1 MINMLFIASIII
13 IVAMF
18 SSKLSQKVGIP
29 SLLLFIA
36 IGILFGKD
44 GLFKI
49 QLTNYELVKNICS
62 IALVFIIF
70 YGGFET
76 RWATAKPI
84 AKSAILMSTFGVF
97 ITAALVGLFCFYVLN
112 IKLLESFLI
121 GAVIS
126 STDAASVFSI
136 LKSKKLALKN
146 QSAPFLEIESG
157 SNDPAAYML
166 TIIILSLMDNPTTY
180 DKYLIMIA
188 IQFVVAIIFSMILAI
203 ITIYIV
209 KYLNLESNELSLIFY
224 VGMLLLVFSL
234 SEKFGGNGYLATYI
248 YGIIIGNQYI
258 KNKKAITNFFD
269 GITALVQICVF
280 FLLGLLAVPSLMP
293 NIIII
298 ALFIALFLT
307 FVARPIATFILLK
320 PFKSS
325 LNQIALVSFAG
336 IRGASSIVFAI
347 IATVSSTQID
357 NDIFHIVFCIVLL
370 SILFQGSLLPFVA
383 KKLKMVDKKGDVFK
397 TFSDYK
403 EENDVQFIKL
413 IISEKHPWNQL
424 KIKELVLPVD
434 ILVVLVLRNKDV
446 IIPRGDTLIEK
457 DDVLIM
463 AAPGFF
469 DNTDIELKEIK
480 INKHNQWLNQSI
492 KDIQITPYKLV
503 TIIKRGKR
511 VIIPNGNT
519 VIKENDILV
528 MLN

>member
-1 MINMLFIASIII
+1 
-13 IVAMF
+13 
-18 SSKLSQKVGIP
+18 
-29 SLLLFIA
+29 
-36 IGILFGKD
+36 
-44 GLFKI
+44 
-49 QLTNYELVKNICS
+49 
-62 IALVFIIF
+62 
-70 YGGFET
+70 
-76 RWATAKPI
+76 
-84 AKSAILMSTFGVF
+84 MSTFGVF

-357 NDIFHIVFCIVLL
+357 NDNFSY
-370 SILFQGSLLPFVA
+370 SILYSFVINFISR
-383 KKLKMVDKKGDVFK
+383 LFI
-397 TFSDYK
+397 TFCS
-403 EENDVQFIKL
+403 
-413 IISEKHPWNQL
+413 
-424 KIKELVLPVD
+424 
-434 ILVVLVLRNKDV
+434 
-446 IIPRGDTLIEK
+446 
-457 DDVLIM
+457 
-463 AAPGFF
+463 
-469 DNTDIELKEIK
+469 
-480 INKHNQWLNQSI
+480 
-492 KDIQITPYKLV
+492 
-503 TIIKRGKR
+503 
-511 VIIPNGNT
+511 
-519 VIKENDILV
+519 
-528 MLN
+528 